1 MRDPTSWPD
10 GQPPR
15 PRTIRNDREGRQLVI
30 EWADGR
36 QDTISWERLR
46 WACPCAVCAGE
57 MGIPGRLA
65 RVSSLSP
72 AEMTLEQIR
81 GVGNYA
87 IAARWQDGHDTG
99 IYPFTLLY
107 QLARG

>member
-1 MRDPTSWPD
+1 M
-10 GQPPR
+10 QQPR
-15 PRTIRNDREGRQLVI
+15 PRVIRNDREGRRLVT

-36 QDTISWERLR
+36 HGEISWERLR

-57 MGIPGRLA
+57 MGMPGRLA
-65 RVSSLSP
+65 RVTALT
-72 AEMTLEQIR
+72 EEETTLEQIR

-87 IAARWQDGHDTG
+87 IAALWEDGHDTG

-107 QLARG
+107 ALAFPA